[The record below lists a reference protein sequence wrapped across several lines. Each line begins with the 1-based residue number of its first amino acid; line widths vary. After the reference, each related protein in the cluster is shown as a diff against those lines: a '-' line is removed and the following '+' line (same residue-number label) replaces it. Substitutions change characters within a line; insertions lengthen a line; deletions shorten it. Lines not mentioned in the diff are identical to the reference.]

1 MPRKG
6 QIQFGRPWT
15 AEEDA
20 VLRERYPHEPSKAIA
35 AALGRSLSSV
45 YVRAQCIGVQK
56 SAEYVATTRWRA
68 GHVPASAGRPF
79 KPGDRAWNKGQSYRN
94 GSDTMRARY
103 AAGYRPQTEKPIGSL
118 RLRTTR
124 GLTYLERKFSMTGTN
139 QSQRWRTVH
148 RLVWEAEHGPTP
160 RGRVVV
166 FRPGMHTVVADEIT
180 LERLELVTHAQ
191 LLERN
196 SVLRYPAELRAA
208 MRRRARLERAI
219 RDVVRATA

>member
-20 VLRERYPHEPSKAIA
+20 VLRELYPHEPSKAIA

-56 SAEYVATTRWRA
+56 SDEYVATTRWRA
-68 GHVPASAGRPF
+68 GHVPASMGRPF
-79 KPGDRAWNKGQSYRN
+79 EPGHRAWNKGTSYRN

-103 AAGYRPQTEKPIGSL
+103 AAGYRPHTEKPIGSL

-124 GLTYLERKFSMTGTN
+124 GLTYVERKFSMVGTN
-139 QSQRWRTVH
+139 QSQRWRAVH

-160 RGRVVV
+160 RGHVVV
-166 FRPGMHTVVADEIT
+166 FRPGMHTVVAQEIT
-180 LERLELVTHAQ
+180 LDRLELVTHAQ

-196 SVLRYPAELRAA
+196 SVLRYPPELRTA

-219 RDVVRATA
+219 REVARATA